1 MLIHEDVPKRRRPI
15 HWLRW
20 QARHVQDV

>member
-20 QARHVQDV
+20 QARHL